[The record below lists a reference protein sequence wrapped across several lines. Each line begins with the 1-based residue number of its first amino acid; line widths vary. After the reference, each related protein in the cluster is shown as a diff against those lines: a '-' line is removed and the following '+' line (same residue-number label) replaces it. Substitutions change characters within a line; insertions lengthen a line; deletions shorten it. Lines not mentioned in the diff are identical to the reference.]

1 MSSSLRVINNRY
13 IIDGG
18 WAAEARERVGGLERD
33 AAGDARGPQLISVPR
48 KEGGE
53 RGGGGGRSPG
63 RGGRGS
69 DLHKYIEFIEMSLGI
84 AARRIL
90 AAYQPP
96 RRFIPSALAPLSRSR
111 TLTSSP
117 LFSPLSSS
125 PSSPPPPPSLLPP
138 SSSLS
143 SSLAFIKIAG
153 LIYAAR

>member
-1 MSSSLRVINNRY
+1 VSSSLRVINNRY
-13 IIDGG
+13 IIGSG
-18 WAAEARERVGGLERD
+18 WAMEARGKGGRTAVGLERD

-53 RGGGGGRSPG
+53 RDGGDGGRSPG

-96 RRFIPSALAPLSRSR
+96 RRFIPSALAPPSRSR
-111 TLTSSP
+111 ALTSCR
-117 LFSPLSSS
+117 LFSPSS
-125 PSSPPPPPSLLPP
+125 
-138 SSSLS
+138 SSSLSS

>member
-13 IIDGG
+13 IIGG
-18 WAAEARERVGGLERD
+18 VGYTEGLWETVWGRGSRLEDEGWKGTRERAAAHLRPAER
-33 AAGDARGPQLISVPR
+33 GWRGNDG
-48 KEGGE
+48 KEGE
-53 RGGGGGRSPG
+53 RGRTVARA
-63 RGGRGS
+63 RGCGRGS

-96 RRFIPSALAPLSRSR
+96 RRFIPSSTLFPLPPPLLPSPMLLLSP
-111 TLTSSP
+111 TSS
-117 LFSPLSSS
+117 
-125 PSSPPPPPSLLPP
+125 
-138 SSSLS
+138 S

>member
-18 WAAEARERVGGLERD
+18 WAAEARERVGGKGRCRGCER
-33 AAGDARGPQLISVPR
+33 AAAHLRPA
-48 KEGGE
+48 E
-53 RGGGGGRSPG
+53 RGWRKRGRSPG

-111 TLTSSP
+111 ALTSSP
-117 LFSPLSSS
+117 LFSPSSSSSSS
-125 PSSPPPPPSLLPP
+125 PSLPPPPPPP

>member
-13 IIDGG
+13 IIGG
-18 WAAEARERVGGLERD
+18 GRAAEARG
-33 AAGDARGPQLISVPR
+33 
-48 KEGGE
+48 EGG
-53 RGGGGGRSPG
+53 RGGGGVGKGRRWGCERAAAHLRLAERGWRKRRQGRRRSPG

-111 TLTSSP
+111 AHTSSP
-117 LFSPLSSS
+117 LSSPSPSSLSSS
-125 PSSPPPPPSLLPP
+125 P
-138 SSSLS
+138 

-153 LIYAAR
+153 LIYAVR

>member
-13 IIDGG
+13 IIGGG
-18 WAAEARERVGGLERD
+18 WAAEARGKGGRAAAGLERD
-33 AAGDARGPQLISVPR
+33 AAGDVRGPQLISVPR

-53 RGGGGGRSPG
+53 RGGGGGGRSPG

-96 RRFIPSALAPLSRSR
+96 RRFIPSALAATPVPLSRPH
-111 TLTSSP
+111 LE
-117 LFSPLSSS
+117 L
-125 PSSPPPPPSLLPP
+125 SLLPVAVVVVVVVV
-138 SSSLS
+138 LS
-143 SSLAFIKIAG
+143 R
-153 LIYAAR
+153 IY